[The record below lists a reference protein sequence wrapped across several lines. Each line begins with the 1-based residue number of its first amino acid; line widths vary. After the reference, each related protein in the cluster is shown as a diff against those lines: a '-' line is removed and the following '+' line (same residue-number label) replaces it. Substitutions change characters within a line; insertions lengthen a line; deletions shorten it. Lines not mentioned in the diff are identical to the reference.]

1 MNGLT
6 KLLTVEK
13 SKNMKLKLLRI
24 SKQKDSINGLLF
36 INDKFVCYTLE
47 DEERAQK
54 IYAETAIPKGTY
66 EIKFRNV
73 GGFHSRYA
81 KKFSDIHKGMLELQD
96 VPGFEYILIHVGNT
110 DENTAGCILVG
121 DSQENNYIKKDGFI
135 GSSTQAY
142 RRIYPVIAK
151 ALENNEK
158 VFIEIADIEKYITK
172 PDPSNKSTDEY
183 ISSKMVYDK
192 LSSISGKLEVV
203 SGMLMGRRIE

>member
-1 MNGLT
+1 
-6 KLLTVEK
+6 
-13 SKNMKLKLLRI
+13 MKLKLLRI

-36 INDKFVCYTLE
+36 INDQFVCYTLE

-54 IYAETAIPKGTY
+54 VYAETAIPKGTY
-66 EIKFRNV
+66 EIKFRSV

-81 KKFSDIHKGMLELQD
+81 KKYSDIHKGMLELQD
-96 VPGFEYILIHVGNT
+96 VPNFEYILIHTGNT

-121 DSQENNYIKKDGFI
+121 DSQDNNYIKKDGWI
-135 GSSTQAY
+135 GSSVQAY

-151 ALENNEK
+151 ALEEGEE
-158 VFIEIADIEKYITK
+158 VFIEIADIQKYITK
-172 PDPSNKSTDEY
+172 PELPNKNTDEF

-203 SGMLMGRRIE
+203 SGMLLNRRIE